1 MQRQREKDR
10 DKELDTTSKAWVVQL
25 VLRIVQ
31 HLTNSDFPKHH
42 PQNEYTILALAG
54 IL

>member
-1 MQRQREKDR
+1 MKERKKGR
-10 DKELDTTSKAWVVQL
+10 DKELDTCKAWVVQL
-25 VLRIVQ
+25 VLQIVQ